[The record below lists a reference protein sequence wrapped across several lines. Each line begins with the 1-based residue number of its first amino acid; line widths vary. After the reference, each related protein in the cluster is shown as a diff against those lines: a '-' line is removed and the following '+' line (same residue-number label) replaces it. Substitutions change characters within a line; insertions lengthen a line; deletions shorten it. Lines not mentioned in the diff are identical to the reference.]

1 MVRIF
6 GIKNCDSMKKAFSW
20 LEANGV
26 PYDFFDYKKAG
37 IAETN
42 LPDWSTRAGWETL
55 LNTRGLTWRNL
66 SDDEK
71 LAVDAEKALKLMAQ
85 YPSLIKR
92 PVLDTGSDLL
102 VGFSPESYAK
112 ALK

>member
-6 GIKNCDSMKKAFSW
+6 GIKNCDTMKKAFSW

-42 LPDWSTRAGWETL
+42 LPDWSTRAAWETL
-55 LNTRGLTWRNL
+55 LN
-66 SDDEK
+66 
-71 LAVDAEKALKLMAQ
+71 V
-85 YPSLIKR
+85 
-92 PVLDTGSDLL
+92 
-102 VGFSPESYAK
+102 AK
-112 ALK
+112 T